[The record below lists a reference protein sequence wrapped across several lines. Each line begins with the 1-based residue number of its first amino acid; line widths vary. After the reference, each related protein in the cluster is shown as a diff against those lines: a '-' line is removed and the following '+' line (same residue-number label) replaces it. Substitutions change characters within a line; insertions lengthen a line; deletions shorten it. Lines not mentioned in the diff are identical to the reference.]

1 MADRREMGMDTT
13 GLTGRDLALLGAV
26 AAGRC
31 ELTGHG
37 KALRVDGVWFCDQLR
52 VRALLDAGLLRAFT
66 PARGRAPATLTEA
79 GRATLADGADAR
91 AGHQA

>member
-1 MADRREMGMDTT
+1 MDTT

-37 KALRVDGVWFCDQLR
+37 GALRVDGVWFCDQLR
-52 VRALLDAGLLRAFT
+52 VRALLDAGLLRPAAA
-66 PARGRAPATLTEA
+66 PARGRAQATLTEA
-79 GRATLADGADAR
+79 GRATLADSADAR
-91 AGHQA
+91 AWYRG